1 VIRKR
6 KHAAR
11 SSGRSLVVNVALL
24 ALVIGTVA
32 VAIPAVAFP
41 NATDE
46 SQHVTFTLEGCRNN
60 GGIVLPNGS
69 GDFICVDP
77 AYTTG
82 NLGKGWNEL
91 DLVPHRLTT
100 QLGTQSAATTDY
112 KVTIA
117 ADGITNGNVGYDV
130 ISEPEVNA
138 AKSDPS
144 CTVSAD
150 SQTPFGD
157 AANPFGGGT
166 DTVIYRDLTIHQ
178 NTGTKCVF
186 DYHERLALG
195 SHLYPGSS
203 LQSYT
208 FPQANLSGSEKKVS
222 IPVNEILP
230 QELRKDMTATQGSK
244 YAWNVTKGATP
255 GTLSFGDVCA
265 AGSTLSKDVDI
276 EITWTRLP
284 ASPSGDIT
292 VITNIYAKN
301 PASRV
306 ITVNVTDVIK
316 SGATVL
322 DTASSG
328 AVDVAANTELK
339 VLTHTTTVP
348 AGTTNLNDVATATY
362 TDKATGY
369 PVPGTTTAT
378 ASASVQ
384 ASSNPPGNAS
394 AVITD
399 TESISGTGLTFSV
412 ATPSVGSF
420 TGTPAYVAGTPT
432 TGPVGW
438 SSGTVT
444 DSGSVTFT
452 KTVYLDVKR
461 VTRGTLSDTATLTDA
476 DGNTAQASV
485 NVGISSGA
493 TVSLK
498 INKTIPNV
506 LTGQETASFTF
517 DVGGPN
523 GYASV
528 QTVNF
533 AAGEFSKS
541 ITLTGLEPGTYTVTE
556 RADPNG
562 EWGTQPP
569 ASTTINLPNC
579 AGEVTI
585 TNGYGPAT
593 ADATKVVVP
602 PSEDPSGFEFRLW
615 KVGTPDT
622 LLATGTSNATGAVSW
637 MLEGGGGPLALV
649 DIVDEGTYKITET
662 AKAGWDLTNVTGDVT
677 NGVCQFTTDFVADA
691 GKAYACE
698 FENTRRASITIVK
711 NAIPNDEQMFSFAT
725 TSGPSTALPA
735 TFQLQDDG
743 VEPVDG
749 NDPEPASSVTFL
761 DLKNGT
767 YTVSEDGETGWDLT
781 SLTCSDQ
788 NDSTGASTV
797 AAPTATIHLQAGEQV
812 TCTFTNTKRGTITVE
827 KHTVPSGS
835 AQEFSFTSNFMGNFK
850 LVDGGSKTSDPLVP
864 GTAYSV
870 SETSPAGWDLTGFV
884 CDDQSLPSAINL
896 AAGEHV
902 TCTATNVQRGHI
914 AVDKVTFP
922 SGSNQ
927 SFSFELKG
935 GPDTVNQSFPLK
947 DADAPYDSGALKPGT
962 YTVEEINLPAGW
974 KLTNLVCTG
983 TGAAFS
989 YDKAKA
995 TIELAA
1001 GGSVVCTY
1009 TDTQGGRIEIEK
1021 QTLPDGSS
1029 ATFDFTGAITAT
1041 LGDGGWSGVNVDPG
1055 TYYVT
1060 ESAKTGW
1067 DLTDITCSDPTSNSS
1082 GVIGTGVA
1090 TFVAAPGETVRCV
1103 YTNTQKGRIEIE
1115 KQTLPDKSSAQF
1127 DFTGDIAT
1135 TLGDGDSEGANVVP
1149 GTYHVT
1155 ESSKTG
1161 WDLTDIT
1168 CSDPTSNSSGVVG
1181 TGVATFVVAPGETV
1195 RCVYTNTQRGTI
1207 IVKKV
1212 TDPSPNTTD
1221 TFAFTGDASGSIK
1234 DGQTIEVSNLK
1245 PGTYTSTETDPTPK
1259 FVLTNISC
1267 DDGSSATPSTVNLGM
1282 LKATFKLDPGETVTC
1297 TFTNTQ
1303 QGKVKVI
1310 KTVSGAVPP
1319 AGTVFTFEI
1328 RSDATADTT
1337 GGPGNAG
1344 SLIESGTTNAQG
1356 VIEFTKYLV
1365 PGAKYQLCEVLPL
1378 PGWSTDLGG
1387 ASQFQLTIGGENIR
1401 FCVDF
1406 TVQPG
1411 ETKTFNVDNTPPPG
1425 GNALT
1430 IGYWK
1435 NWSSCKTSKGK
1446 QAPVLDQTLALA
1458 EPNGILIGTLVLRGS
1473 TATPNVA
1480 PDCVKAVR
1488 ILNKSTINT
1497 GKKMASDPA
1506 FGLAAQLL
1514 GAKLNIV
1521 AGAASC
1527 PSANTAITQGQALLA
1542 AIHFNGITHDV
1553 MTKVQKTDANSLAN
1567 TLDLYNNNMLC

>member
-1 VIRKR
+1 MIRKR

-24 ALVIGTVA
+24 ALLIGTVA

-41 NATDE
+41 NSSEE

-60 GGIVLPNGS
+60 GGIVLPVNGE
-69 GDFICVDP
+69 FICVDS

-112 KVTIA
+112 MVTIA
-117 ADGITNGNVGYDV
+117 ADGITNGKVGYDV
-130 ISEPEVNA
+130 ISEPTLNA
-138 AKSDPS
+138 GLSDAS
-144 CTVSAD
+144 CSVGAGPQSTQGTAGS
-150 SQTPFGD
+150 
-157 AANPFGGGT
+157 PFGGGT

-178 NTGTKCVF
+178 AQGTTCVF
-186 DYHERLALG
+186 DYYERLALG

-203 LQSYT
+203 LQSYM
-208 FPQANLSGSEKKVS
+208 FPAANLSGSKKTIS

-230 QELRKDMTATQGSK
+230 QELRKDMTATRGSK

-255 GTLSFGDVCA
+255 GTLSFSDVCA
-265 AGSTLSKDVDI
+265 AGSTLSKNVGI

-292 VITNIYAKN
+292 VITNVYAKN
-301 PASRV
+301 PAART
-306 ITVNVTDVIK
+306 ITVKVTDEIR
-316 SGATVL
+316 SGTTVL

-328 AVDVAANTELK
+328 DVDVPANTELK

-362 TDKATGY
+362 TDEATGY
-369 PVPGTTTAT
+369 LVPGTTTAA

-384 ASSNPPGNAS
+384 ASSDPPGNAS

-399 TESISGTGLTFSV
+399 TESITGTGLTFSV

-420 TGTPAYVAGTPT
+420 TGAPAYVADTPT

-452 KTVYLDVKR
+452 KTVYLDEKR
-461 VTRGTLSDTATLTDA
+461 ITSGTLSDTATLTDA

-485 NVGISSGA
+485 NVGISSSA

-517 DVGGPN
+517 DVTGPS

-528 QTVNF
+528 QTIDF
-533 AAGEFSKS
+533 TAGEYSDYVT
-541 ITLTGLEPGTYTVTE
+541 ITGLEPGPYAVAE
-556 RADPNG
+556 RANG
-562 EWGTQPP
+562 KWGTQSP
-569 ASTTINLPNC
+569 ASTTINLPSC
-579 AGEVTI
+579 SGEVTI
-585 TNGYGPAT
+585 TNGFAPAT

-602 PSEDPSGFEFRLW
+602 SGGDKSGFQFELW

-622 LLATGTSNATGAVSW
+622 LLATGTSDSTGAVSW
-637 MLEGGGGPLALV
+637 VPAGGGGPIALV

-662 AKAGWDLTNVTGDVT
+662 AKPGWDLTNVTGDAT

-691 GKAYACE
+691 GRAYSCE

-711 NAIPNDEQMFSFAT
+711 NAIPDDSQKFSFAT
-725 TSGPSTALPA
+725 TSGPSTALPS
-735 TFQLQDDG
+735 TFELQDDG
-743 VEPVDG
+743 VEAVD
-749 NDPEPASSVTFL
+749 PSSVTFP

-788 NDSTGASTV
+788 NDPTGASTV

-812 TCTFTNTKRGTITVE
+812 TCTFTNTKRGTITVV
-827 KHTVPSGS
+827 KQTVPSGS
-835 AQEFSFTSNFMGNFK
+835 TQKFDFSSNFMGNFQ
-850 LVDGGSKTSDPLVP
+850 LVDGGSKTSEPLVP

-884 CDDQSLPSAINL
+884 CSDGSSPSAINL
-896 AAGEHV
+896 AAGENV

-947 DADAPYDSGALKPGT
+947 DADPPYDSGALKPGT
-962 YTVEEINLPAGW
+962 YTVEEVNLPAGW

-983 TGAAFS
+983 TGATFS
-989 YDKAKA
+989 YDNKKA

-1021 QTLPDGSS
+1021 QTLPDGSN

-1041 LGDGGWSGVNVDPG
+1041 LGDGGSSGVNVDPG

-1060 ESAKTGW
+1060 ESAKAGW

-1082 GVIGTGVA
+1082 GVIGTGVS
-1090 TFVAAPGETVRCV
+1090 TFVVAPGETVRCV

-1115 KQTLPDKSSAQF
+1115 KQTLPDGSNATF
-1127 DFTGDIAT
+1127 GFTGDITA

-1155 ESSKTG
+1155 ESAKAG
-1161 WDLTDIT
+1161 WDLTSIVCNDG
-1168 CSDPTSNSSGVVG
+1168 DSSGVIG
-1181 TGVATFVVAPGETV
+1181 TGVATFKVAPGETV

-1207 IVKKV
+1207 IAKKV

-1221 TFAFTGDASGSIK
+1221 SFAFTGDASGSIK

-1245 PGTYTSTETDPTPK
+1245 PGTYTSTETDPAPK
-1259 FVLTNISC
+1259 FELTNISC
-1267 DDGSSATPSTVNLGM
+1267 DDGSSATPSTVNLGT

-1319 AGTVFTFEI
+1319 AGTTFTFEI
-1328 RSDATADTT
+1328 RSGATADTT

-1365 PGAKYQLCEVLPL
+1365 PGDTYQLCEVLPL

-1430 IGYWK
+1430 IGFWK

-1458 EPNGILIGTLVLRGS
+1458 EPGGIAIGTLVLHGS
-1473 TATPNVA
+1473 TTTPNVA
-1480 PDCVKAVR
+1480 PDCAKAVN
-1488 ILNKSTINT
+1488 ILNKTTIN
-1497 GKKMASDPA
+1497 GARKMASDPA

-1527 PSANTAITQGQALLA
+1527 PSANTAIAQGQALLA
-1542 AIHFNGITHDV
+1542 AIHFNGITHDAL
-1553 MTKVQKTDANSLAN
+1553 TKAQKTDANNLAN